1 MSYPRLALL
10 GWLSLALSAGT
21 FAAETL
27 RIGADQWMPFNGEP
41 ETERPGYV
49 VEVLRKVY
57 AAEGIAVDYRVVPW
71 ADALEQA
78 AKGELHGVIGA
89 NRTEAAKLRV
99 PQEEVGAPRVA
110 LWVHKS
116 NRWRYADLRS
126 LLQVR
131 VGVIAE
137 YKYWDSF
144 DEFVAKQPSLKLV
157 KFSGEAPLR
166 DALSKMLAGEIDV
179 IPETL
184 PVFTWNVKAAGLTVS
199 DFTMAYLHPAE
210 PIYVA
215 FSPAHPRIEALV
227 KAWDAG
233 VRKLR
238 ASGELE
244 QILQKYGLRDWRD

>member
-1 MSYPRLALL
+1 MLYPRAALL
-10 GWLSLALSAGT
+10 GWLFVALGAWSS
-21 FAAETL
+21 AAETL

-41 ETERPGYV
+41 QGERPGYV
-49 VEVLRKVY
+49 VEILRKVY
-57 AAEGIAVDYRVVPW
+57 AAEGITVDYRVVPW
-71 ADALEQA
+71 ADALSQA
-78 AKGELHGVIGA
+78 AKGELDAVIGA
-89 NRTEAAKLRV
+89 NLTEAAKLRV

-116 NRWRYADLRS
+116 NRWRYTDLRS

-144 DEFVAKQPSLKLV
+144 DDFVAKQPNLKLV
-157 KFSGEAPLR
+157 KFSGETPLR
-166 DALSKMLAGEIDV
+166 DALSKMLAGELDV

-184 PVFTWNVKAAGLTVS
+184 PVFTWNVKASGLAVS

-215 FSPAHPRIEALV
+215 FSPAHPRIETLV
-227 KAWDAG
+227 KTWEAG

-238 ASGELE
+238 ASGELN